1 MIACG
6 LDVSKRV
13 AAVLAQAG
21 QPRPAHVWSGAWR
34 YPDKELGRW
43 TQDSALTWAR
53 GELWEELAPVV
64 DEADLV
70 VMESP
75 WLLPT
80 HAARRKDPR
89 WITILAA
96 MLIELAGLCGRRQA
110 FVRQVSPQVLSSQT
124 GCPKGSRPAVAHEVC
139 LGLDLEGFPKG
150 LRGDVADAAFL
161 AYWGCTRIGSAGLR
175 EDGAP

>member
-21 QPRPAHVWSGAWR
+21 APRPAHVWSGAWK
-34 YPDKELGRW
+34 YPDSELGRW
-43 TQDSALTWAR
+43 AQDSALAWVR
-53 GELWEELAPVV
+53 GELWDELAPAI
-64 DEADLV
+64 DEANLV
-70 VMESP
+70 VVESP

-96 MLIELAGLCGRRQA
+96 MLIELAGLCGLQGAR
-110 FVRQVSPQVLSSQT
+110 VTQVSPQLLSSAT
-124 GCPKGSRPAVAHEVC
+124 GCPKKSRPVVAHEVC
-139 LGLDLEGFPKG
+139 IGLDLSQFAKG
-150 LRGDVADAAFL
+150 LQGDVADAAFL
-161 AYWGCTRIGSAGLR
+161 AYWGCTRVGAASLR
-175 EDGAP
+175 GGGEA